1 MAFTTPAHTPTY
13 SNLKSG
19 ASSHYAGSTYSGV
32 SSRYNTPVSPSHR
45 SQRRSRRGVTSAKRS
60 RTSLAGIYF
69 RPGDDD
75 DDDDGRGGGRRG
87 RSRSPRRSSPRR
99 RGRSP
104 SRSSVRSSRSGG
116 GGGGSGSPD
125 SVHSARSNRSTRSTR
140 SRRNDGGNDGRHG
153 RASSRGRR
161 NLGTLDGPSG
171 LPSGQGRDSYYE
183 NNDFDDAPPIQSL
196 SSQTDVDAVG
206 GWTMDVGDPHVD
218 RTASNRRTHMMAP
231 DYTTSREG
239 RSARRRPTTRSTS
252 RGGHQRHAPHNRRH
266 RSISDASQS
275 SYGSPRGGSEGKSPS
290 DPPLLSLE
298 QGGGGIGGDIGGG
311 IVAYDEDEIDEMQG
325 DGRWLTMYGFDVKKY
340 TNSVLDYLSKA
351 DWTELAE
358 FLNERLPNRMAAGSE
373 VTADKANR
381 SDMIEYLG
389 SSRPHADANSERM
402 MRRMLKDM
410 FDLDPS
416 EIDFI
421 LSGNHYDDF
430 QRLYLK
436 ISDLDRL
443 MILDHHVL
451 QGNSMDIQFATR
463 EQAQSVLMLDG
474 EEINLPGRRTNERTR
489 MLIGVKRTRD
499 VAKQQRR
506 VAELPTRRLHRIPRN
521 RSGVRLRTDAHS
533 GIPDGAKRR
542 KRVSTRAPEYMVM
555 DQVSIMKHPERQ
567 MSCCEMFQKFFTN
580 GW

>member
-45 SQRRSRRGVTSAKRS
+45 SQRRSRRGVTSANRS

-104 SRSSVRSSRSGG
+104 SRGSFRSSRSGG
-116 GGGGSGSPD
+116 GADSPD

-153 RASSRGRR
+153 RASSRGMR

-171 LPSGQGRDSYYE
+171 LPSGQSRDSYYE

-218 RTASNRRTHMMAP
+218 RTASDRRTHMMAP

-239 RSARRRPTTRSTS
+239 RSTRHRRSTS

-275 SYGSPRGGSEGKSPS
+275 SYGSPRGSEGKSPS
-290 DPPLLSLE
+290 DPPPLSLE
-298 QGGGGIGGDIGGG
+298 QSGGDIGGG

-325 DGRWLTMYGFDVKKY
+325 DGPWLTMYGFDVRKY

-358 FLNERLPNRMAAGSE
+358 FLNERLPNGTPGTE

-389 SSRPHADANSERM
+389 SSSTHADANSDRMMHM
-402 MRRMLKDM
+402 MRRMLEEM
-410 FDLDPS
+410 FDLSSLDA
-416 EIDFI
+416 DFI
-421 LSGNHYDDF
+421 LSGNHYKDF

-474 EEINLPGRRTNERTR
+474 EEINLPGRRTNKRTR

-567 MSCCEMFQKFFTN
+567 MSCCEMFQNFFTN

>member
-45 SQRRSRRGVTSAKRS
+45 SQRRSRRGVTSANRS

-104 SRSSVRSSRSGG
+104 SRGSFRSSRSGG
-116 GGGGSGSPD
+116 GAGSPD

-153 RASSRGRR
+153 RASSRGMR

-171 LPSGQGRDSYYE
+171 LPSGQSRDSYYE

-218 RTASNRRTHMMAP
+218 RTASDRRTHMMAP

-239 RSARRRPTTRSTS
+239 RSTRHRRSTS

-275 SYGSPRGGSEGKSPS
+275 SYGSPRGSEGKSPS
-290 DPPLLSLE
+290 DPPPLSLE
-298 QGGGGIGGDIGGG
+298 QSGGDIGGG

-325 DGRWLTMYGFDVKKY
+325 DGPWLTMYGFDVRKY

-358 FLNERLPNRMAAGSE
+358 FLNERLPNGTPGTE

-389 SSRPHADANSERM
+389 SSSTHADANSDRMMHM
-402 MRRMLKDM
+402 MRRMLEEM
-410 FDLDPS
+410 FDLSSLDA
-416 EIDFI
+416 DFI
-421 LSGNHYDDF
+421 LSGNHYKDF

-474 EEINLPGRRTNERTR
+474 EEINLPGRRTNKRTR

-567 MSCCEMFQKFFTN
+567 MSCCEMFQNFFTN